1 MNKAIMLGTIA
12 ALLLVSGKVLADDW
26 ECDNA
31 SGDSA
36 CYVTYVSF
44 VPNGTNYVLADLHD
58 PDNTTT
64 CTRVRFQI
72 DSGVTSLEAL
82 RGVEAAL
89 LTALTTGLPIRFWRL
104 TSYGSDTDCYAST
117 IIVSKPGH

>member
-1 MNKAIMLGTIA
+1 MYKAIMMGTIA
-12 ALLLVSGKVLADDW
+12 TLLLVSGEALADNW

-36 CYVTYVSF
+36 CYVTYVRF
-44 VPNGTNYVLADLHD
+44 FPNGTNYVRAELHD

-64 CTRVRFQI
+64 CTHVRFQM

-89 LTALTTGLPIRFWRL
+89 LTALTTGLPIRVWRL

>member
-1 MNKAIMLGTIA
+1 MDKAIMLGTIA
-12 ALLLVSGKVLADDW
+12 ALLLVGGEALADDW
-26 ECDNA
+26 EC
-31 SGDSA
+31 SSGGDSA
-36 CYVTYVSF
+36 CYVTHVRF
-44 VPNGTNYVLADLHD
+44 FPNGTNYVRAELHD
-58 PDNTTT
+58 PDDTTT
-64 CTRVRFQI
+64 CTHVRFQM

-104 TSYGSDTDCYAST
+104 TAYGDDQDCYAST